1 LARPVSVHGLELAD
15 HTTDYAWERDS
26 TANGVITL
34 CPGALYETLPFRTVF
49 LRARQELARLGVEVC
64 FLPSYWPKQSLAAL
78 LAAKSLRIKTV
89 MMNESHAGTSRAT
102 GVAGWVKRRL
112 VGLFDA
118 ALVGGAPHKR
128 YFTTMGLPQSR
139 VFTGYDA
146 VDNEFFAGKA
156 DEVRS
161 REAETRRQWGL
172 PGRYF
177 LSLGRFVAKKNLATL
192 IRAYRLFLETNPQ
205 SDIHLVLVGSGE
217 TESEIAKLA
226 ADYELP
232 IHARKGAARAA
243 APSASSTAGVH
254 LYGFRQ
260 IDENPVFYAL
270 AEAFILPSL
279 YEEWGLVVSEAMASG
294 LPVIVSETAGCAEDL
309 LEPAD
314 PWNKMTPAEC
324 ALLSHWDLLAK
335 VRENG
340 FVFDPKSSHQLN
352 LIMQW
357 LEANPRCRAAMGKA
371 SRRIVEKFSCEK
383 FAVNALLAA
392 NAALMQRRPQET
404 GSKSITEPSRA

>member
-1 LARPVSVHGLELAD
+1 
-15 HTTDYAWERDS
+15 
-26 TANGVITL
+26 
-34 CPGALYETLPFRTVF
+34 
-49 LRARQELARLGVEVC
+49 
-64 FLPSYWPKQSLAAL
+64 
-78 LAAKSLRIKTV
+78 
-89 MMNESHAGTSRAT
+89 
-102 GVAGWVKRRL
+102 
-112 VGLFDA
+112 
-118 ALVGGAPHKR
+118 
-128 YFTTMGLPQSR
+128 
-139 VFTGYDA
+139 
-146 VDNEFFAGKA
+146 
-156 DEVRS
+156 
-161 REAETRRQWGL
+161 
-172 PGRYF
+172 
-177 LSLGRFVAKKNLATL
+177 
-192 IRAYRLFLETNPQ
+192 
-205 SDIHLVLVGSGE
+205 VLVGSGE

-226 ADYELP
+226 AEYELP
-232 IHARKGAARAA
+232 IYAKKGAARAA
-243 APSASSTAGVH
+243 APSASSTTGVH

-314 PWNKMTPAEC
+314 PCNKMTPTEC
-324 ALLSHWDLLAK
+324 ALPSHWDLLAN